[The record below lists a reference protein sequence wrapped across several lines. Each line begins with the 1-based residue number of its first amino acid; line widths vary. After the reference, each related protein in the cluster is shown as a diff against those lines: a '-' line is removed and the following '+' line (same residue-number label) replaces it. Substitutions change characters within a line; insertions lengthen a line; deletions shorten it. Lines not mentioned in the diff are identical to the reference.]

1 MSKVEP
7 IEKWEFH
14 CTPSDRS
21 CAIRSMT
28 VYIYAKNKED
38 AQKILMSESHK
49 FFDQSLNI
57 ISTKKYSGY
66 RQVVNEEV

>member
-1 MSKVEP
+1 MSKIEP

-14 CTPSDRS
+14 CTPMDRS
-21 CAIRSMT
+21 GAIRSMT

-38 AQKILMSESHK
+38 AYKILMAQAHK
-49 FFDQSLNI
+49 FFDENLNI

-66 RQVVNEEV
+66 RQVVNEDA